1 MAGRENYNW
10 KPATLQ
16 SSFSFLHLWRTARML
31 PLACVLFV
39 SPAKLLAAGSAGTH
53 QRDTSICTAP
63 DLDFDDKTNADALT
77 KYKATVN
84 EMLGQE
90 QFGQLDCLAEALR
103 SSKAKFASG
112 AWKLH
117 ILYEGLRAPLGHA
130 TEEDWKAH
138 LQELDRWVAL
148 ESQSITARV
157 ALASAYEAYSW
168 DARGE
173 GASDTVSESGWRLF
187 GQRTD
192 KAMQI
197 LEQAS
202 KLRKKC
208 PEWYLIMLA
217 LALDQGWKREKTAEL
232 LNQAIAFEPDYY
244 YYDCQYADFLSPKWY
259 GEEGDSEHFAAE
271 TADRGG
277 SAGDILYFHI
287 AAYMIIR
294 NRGVGSMRF
303 SWQRI
308 QKGYAELEKQY
319 GISFDAMNRLAYI
332 ATKEKDSAVASVL
345 FQRIGDHWEE
355 GVWEC
360 KPCFDSYRTWASN
373 FGPDALEEHS
383 IRDAA
388 NADMQT
394 EEGRQLAKDFQQKFA
409 PLIRECIEAQKEPSE
424 LHPIEML
431 IHINNDGSIN
441 TGQHGLGVLE
451 MCLSGRLW
459 GKSLET
465 PHAVHWL
472 RIEIDPHA
480 WLADPVK

>member
-1 MAGRENYNW
+1 MVERDNTHW
-10 KPATLQ
+10 TQ
-16 SSFSFLHLWRTARML
+16 SRFVRCRVSSDCGL
-31 PLACVLFV
+31 LACVLFLLVV
-39 SPAKLLAAGSAGTH
+39 SHGRLLAASGVDHPKPSSTA
-53 QRDTSICTAP
+53 CTAP
-63 DLDFDDKTNADALT
+63 GLDFDDKTDADALA

-84 EMLGQE
+84 EILVQE
-90 QFGQLDCLAEALR
+90 QFNQLDCLAEALR
-103 SSKAKFASG
+103 SSKVKFASG

-117 ILYEGLRAPLGHA
+117 ILYEGLRAPLGHT
-130 TEEDWKAH
+130 TEEDWKVH
-138 LQELDRWVAL
+138 LQKLDHWVAL
-148 ESQSITARV
+148 KPQSITARV
-157 ALASAYEAYSW
+157 ALASAYEAYAW
-168 DARGE
+168 DARGQ

-208 PEWYLIMLA
+208 PEWYLTMLA
-217 LALDQGWKREKTAEL
+217 LALDQGWKREKAAEL

-259 GEEGDSEHFAAE
+259 GEEGDSENFAAE
-271 TADRGG
+271 IADRGG

-287 AAYMIIR
+287 AAYTIIR

-303 SWQRI
+303 FWPRV

-319 GISFDAMNRLAYI
+319 GVSLDAMNRLAYI

-345 FQRIGDHWEE
+345 FQRISDHWEE
-355 GVWEC
+355 DVWEC
-360 KPCFDSYRTWASN
+360 KSCFDSYRTWASN
-373 FGPDALEEHS
+373 FGPDTLEEHS
-383 IRDAA
+383 TRDAA

-394 EEGRQLAKDFQQKFA
+394 DEGRRLAKDFQQKFA
-409 PLIRECIEAQKEPSE
+409 PLIRECVEAQREPTE
-424 LHPIEML
+424 LHPIEVL

-441 TGQHGLGVLE
+441 TGKHGTGDLE
-451 MCLSGRLW
+451 RCLSSQLW

-472 RIEIDPHA
+472 RIEIDPRA
-480 WLADPVK
+480 WLAAPVK